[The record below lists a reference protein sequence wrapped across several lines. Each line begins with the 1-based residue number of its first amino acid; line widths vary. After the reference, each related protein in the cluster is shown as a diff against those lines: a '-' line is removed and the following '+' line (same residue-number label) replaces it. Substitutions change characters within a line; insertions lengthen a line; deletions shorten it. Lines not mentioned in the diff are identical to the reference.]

1 MDSFAALFTGILI
14 AVMVAINGALSARYG
29 VYSSTAMIHLA
40 GLALI
45 SVLCLAKRDKLFHRG
60 IPAHLY
66 LGGALGVLLTVFNN
80 VAFAR
85 IGVSAMLALGLFAQS
100 LLGVAV
106 DRWGLLGMPK
116 RAFGKKKLIGLA
128 LTLAGIAVMT
138 DRFDALAVTVSLLAG
153 ALLLVART
161 LNARLAE
168 RTSLRAGTFFNY
180 AVGLATAVPTALL
193 LGRTEPA
200 FAAFALSPKVWIY
213 LGGVIGVVV
222 VLLLN
227 YTVTRVSAFSLS
239 LFLFIGQ
246 VFAGILIDALFL
258 GAFSPRLLT
267 GGLLVAA
274 GLVTN
279 VFIERAD
286 VSAQAKSR
294 E

>member
-14 AVMVAINGALSARYG
+14 AVMVAFNGALSARYG
-29 VYSSTAMIHLA
+29 VYSSTALIHLA
-40 GLALI
+40 GFALI
-45 SVLCLAKRDKLFHRG
+45 SALCLFKREKLFYKG
-60 IPAHLY
+60 IPPQLY
-66 LGGALGVLLTVFNN
+66 LGGALGVLLTVCNN
-80 VAFAR
+80 VAFSR

-100 LLGVAV
+100 AMGIAV
-106 DRWGLLGMPK
+106 DRFGLLGMPK
-116 RAFGKKKLIGLA
+116 RAFGKKKLFGLA
-128 LTLAGIAVMT
+128 LTLVGIAAMT

-153 ALLLVART
+153 ALLLIART

-168 RTSLRAGTFFNY
+168 RTSLRTSTFFNY
-180 AVGLATAVPTALL
+180 AIGLAAAIPTALL
-193 LGRTEPA
+193 LGYTEPA

-213 LGGVIGVVV
+213 FGGIIGVVV

-258 GAFSPRLLT
+258 NAFSPRLLV

-274 GLVTN
+274 GLAAT
-279 VFIERAD
+279 VFADRAD
-286 VSAQAKSR
+286 ASPPPRSGG
-294 E
+294 